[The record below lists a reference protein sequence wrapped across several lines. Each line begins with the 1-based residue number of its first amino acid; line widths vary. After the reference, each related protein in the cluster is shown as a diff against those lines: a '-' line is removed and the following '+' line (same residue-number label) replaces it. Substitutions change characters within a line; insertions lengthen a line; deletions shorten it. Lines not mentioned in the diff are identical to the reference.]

1 MWWINHRC
9 DQEVSE
15 EILMRVIRN
24 DRKTYKTRES
34 LSSPPR
40 PKDSELKPK
49 VEFEFEICGY
59 YVKRRIKS
67 AQ

>member
-1 MWWINHRC
+1 MWWLNGRC

-24 DRKTYKTRES
+24 DKKAYKTRES

-40 PKDSELKPK
+40 TKDFETKPKDR
-49 VEFEFEICGY
+49 FEFEISGH
-59 YVKRRIKS
+59 YVTRRIK
-67 AQ
+67 AD